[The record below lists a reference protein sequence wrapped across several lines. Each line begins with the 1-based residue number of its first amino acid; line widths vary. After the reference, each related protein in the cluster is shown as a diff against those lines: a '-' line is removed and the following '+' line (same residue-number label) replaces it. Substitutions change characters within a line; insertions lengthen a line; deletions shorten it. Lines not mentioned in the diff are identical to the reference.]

1 MSKEF
6 QVIGHR
12 GARGLFPENTIEGFR
27 LAWDAGVR
35 RFEIDVAITRDDV
48 PVLSHDALLNPDIT
62 RTEDG
67 EWIPNRGPP
76 IRTLTLIELARYTV
90 GSIRPGTEYAR
101 RFPAQRSIA
110 AARIPS
116 LASVLEALPEANL
129 AIELKTYPDRPDIT
143 IEPERMVDRVL
154 EVARAA
160 RALPRIRLQSFDWRG
175 PRYLGRVAPGV
186 ARAWLTEPKTV
197 AAPALW
203 WGVAPRG
210 SVAEA
215 VKAEG
220 GDTWAPEHSSLAPD
234 MIAEARALGLRVVPW
249 TVNDPREMERLRAA
263 GVAGII
269 TDRPDLALSLLTR
282 PRDS

>member
-6 QVIGHR
+6 QIVGHR

-35 RFEIDVAITRDDV
+35 CFEIDVAVTRDDV

-76 IRTLTLIELARYTV
+76 IRALTLTELARYTV

-101 RFPAQRSIA
+101 RFPVQQQIA
-110 AARIPS
+110 GARIPS
-116 LASVLEALPEANL
+116 LAAVLEALPEAEL
-129 AIELKTYPDRPDIT
+129 TIELKTYPDNPDIT
-143 IEPERMVDRVL
+143 IEPEGMVDRVL
-154 EVARAA
+154 EVARTAG
-160 RALPRIRLQSFDWRG
+160 ALLRIRLQSFDWRG
-175 PRYLGRVAPGV
+175 PRYLGRVAPGI

-220 GDTWAPEHSSLAPD
+220 GDTWAPEHSSLAPG

-249 TVNDPREMERLRAA
+249 TVNNPREMERLGAA
-263 GVAGII
+263 GATGII
-269 TDRPDLALSLLTR
+269 TDRPDLALSLLAR
-282 PRDS
+282 FEDS